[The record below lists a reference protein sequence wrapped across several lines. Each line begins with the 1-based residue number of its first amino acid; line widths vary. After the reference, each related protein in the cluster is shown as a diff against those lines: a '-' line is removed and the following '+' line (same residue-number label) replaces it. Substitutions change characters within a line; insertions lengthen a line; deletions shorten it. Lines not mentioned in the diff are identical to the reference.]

1 MQSQQ
6 NFLAVV
12 AVSHGDDATR
22 DDGVRV
28 RGGPPWPRIGHVTFC
43 LRLPWSSTQPLAADS
58 PHSPT
63 FSRERSNTRI
73 RGCSPNGRTVL
84 SD

>member
-22 DDGVRV
+22 DDGVRI
-28 RGGPPWPRIGHVTFC
+28 RGGPPWPRQGWGSSFSKVTKF
-43 LRLPWSSTQPLAADS
+43 L
-58 PHSPT
+58 
-63 FSRERSNTRI
+63 F
-73 RGCSPNGRTVL
+73 
-84 SD
+84 